1 MHCGQWSHRRCVS
14 RGCTCKKE
22 SGCTTDL
29 ERQVQMGGRL
39 AGSCEAPREVM
50 RPGLRQGDGVEGMA
64 LRELKGWIT
73 WGPMERA

>member
-1 MHCGQWSHRRCVS
+1 
-14 RGCTCKKE
+14 
-22 SGCTTDL
+22 
-29 ERQVQMGGRL
+29 MGGKL

-73 WGPMERA
+73 WGPMERAWGGVGGRTGSKGPVRKRKFGKKTMS

>member
-1 MHCGQWSHRRCVS
+1 
-14 RGCTCKKE
+14 
-22 SGCTTDL
+22 
-29 ERQVQMGGRL
+29 MGGKL

-73 WGPMERA
+73 WGPMEKA